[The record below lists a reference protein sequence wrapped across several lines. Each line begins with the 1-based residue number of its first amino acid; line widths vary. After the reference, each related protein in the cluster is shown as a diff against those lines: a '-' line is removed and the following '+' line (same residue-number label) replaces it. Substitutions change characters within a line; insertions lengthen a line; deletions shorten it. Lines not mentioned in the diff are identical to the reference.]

1 MIKPQNYSRSQLFC
15 LVALRLVI
23 GWHFLYEGVVKVLNP
38 NWSAQHFLMDSDG
51 WFAPVFEFLANS
63 SALPIVNTL
72 NIIGLLL
79 VGISLMTGFLP
90 KYASIGGIL
99 LLSMYFLSHPPFVG
113 ADYIMPSEGSYLWID
128 RNIVEIFALLVLIYF
143 PTSRIVGL
151 DRFFAKKS
159 Y

>member
-1 MIKPQNYSRSQLFC
+1 MIKRENYSRSQLFC
-15 LVALRLVI
+15 LVTLRVVI
-23 GWHFLYEGVVKVLNP
+23 GWHFLYEGVVKILNP

-51 WFAPVFEFLANS
+51 WFAPIFESIANS
-63 SALPIVNTL
+63 SALPIVNYL
-72 NIIGLLL
+72 NIIGLVL
-79 VGISLMTGFLP
+79 VGLGLMTGLLS

-143 PTSRIVGL
+143 PTSKIIGL
-151 DRFFAKKS
+151 DRFFNRKKS
-159 Y
+159 